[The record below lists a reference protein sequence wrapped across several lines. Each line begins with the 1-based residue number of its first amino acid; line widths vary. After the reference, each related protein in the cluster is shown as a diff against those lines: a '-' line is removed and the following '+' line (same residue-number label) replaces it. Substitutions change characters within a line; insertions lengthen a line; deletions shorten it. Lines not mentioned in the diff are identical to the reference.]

1 MNTPDDRTPP
11 DLSLGIPSG
20 ELVEGK
26 ALVGKL
32 ADDLVLLVREK
43 GRAFALGAS
52 CTHYGGALAQG
63 IVAQGQ
69 ICCPLHHARFAL
81 ATGEATRSP
90 ALNPLACW
98 NVEEVEGKIH
108 LRGQRPAVAAR
119 PTPADSPAS
128 VVIVGGG
135 AAGHAAAETLRQEGY
150 KGPITLISADQFGPY
165 DRPNLSKDYLAGT
178 APEEWIPLRP
188 ADHYDKLAISLL
200 VNTSVVKLHVG
211 ARLVELAD
219 GRSLPFGSLLLATGA
234 QPARLDVPGADRP
247 SVFTLRTWAD
257 SKRIQTAARIA
268 RRAVVVGAS
277 FIGLEAAAALRA
289 RGLEVTVVTPAARPL
304 ERLFGLQVA
313 DFLRRQHEQHGVRF
327 RFGARPI
334 GVGHNTVALNNG
346 EELPADLVVVG
357 IGVQPVTDL
366 AEQAGIAVDN
376 GILVNDHLET
386 NLPGIFAA
394 GDVARFPDPVSGQRI
409 RIEHW
414 VVAQRQGSL
423 AAHNMLGRKQRL
435 AIVPFFWSQHYD
447 LTLRYV
453 GHAEHWDEVRV
464 DGDLDAR
471 DARIDYLAAGK
482 RLAVAT
488 INRDRESLE
497 AELAFE
503 RQWADATSQ

>member
-1 MNTPDDRTPP
+1 MPVDDDKVAP
-11 DLSLGIPSG
+11 DLSLGIPSAA
-20 ELVEGK
+20 LVEGK
-26 ALVGKL
+26 LLLGKV
-32 ADDLVLLVREK
+32 AGDPVLLVREN
-43 GRAFALGAS
+43 GRVFAVGAS
-52 CTHYGGALAQG
+52 CSHYGGALAEG
-63 IVAQGQ
+63 VVANGQ

-81 ATGEATRSP
+81 ATGEVTRSP
-90 ALNPLACW
+90 ALSALGCW
-98 NVEEVEGKIH
+98 DVEEIQGKVYV
-108 LRGQRPAVAAR
+108 RAQRPAVAPR
-119 PTPADSPAS
+119 QSDGPTS

-234 QPARLDVPGADRP
+234 QPSRLDVPGADRP

-334 GVGHNTVALNNG
+334 GVGHNTVALSNG
-346 EELPADLVVVG
+346 EDLPADLVVVG

-366 AEQAGIAVDN
+366 AEQAGIAVDD
-376 GILVNDHLET
+376 GILVNDQLET
-386 NLPGIFAA
+386 NVAGIFAA

-471 DARIDYLAAGK
+471 DARIEYLATGK
-482 RLAVAT
+482 CLAVAT
-488 INRDRESLE
+488 INRDQESLA

-503 RQWADATSQ
+503 RQLAAATAQ

>member
-1 MNTPDDRTPP
+1 MPVDDDKIVP
-11 DLSLGIPSG
+11 DLSLGIPSAD
-20 ELVEGK
+20 LVEGK
-26 ALVGKL
+26 PLLGKV
-32 ADDLVLLVREK
+32 AGDPVLLVRES
-43 GRAFALGAS
+43 GRVFAVGATCS
-52 CTHYGGALAQG
+52 HYGGALAEG
-63 IVAQGQ
+63 VVANGQ

-81 ATGEATRSP
+81 STGDATRSP
-90 ALNPLACW
+90 ALSPISCW
-98 NVEEVEGKIH
+98 DVEQIDEKVYV
-108 LRGQRPAVAAR
+108 RAPR
-119 PTPADSPAS
+119 PTVASRQSDGPTS

-135 AAGHAAAETLRQEGY
+135 AAGHAAAETLRQDGY
-150 KGPITLISADQFGPY
+150 AGPVTLISADQSGPY

-200 VNTSVVKLHVG
+200 LNTSVVKLHVG

-234 QPARLDVPGADRP
+234 QPSRLDVPGADRP

-257 SKRIQTAARIA
+257 SKRLQTAARVA

-304 ERLFGLQVA
+304 ERLFGPRVA

-334 GVGHNTVALNNG
+334 GVGQDTVTLSNG

-376 GILVNDHLET
+376 GILVNDQLET
-386 NLPGIFAA
+386 NVPGIFAA

-471 DARIDYLAAGK
+471 DARIEYLAAGK
-482 RLAVAT
+482 CLAVAT
-488 INRDRESLE
+488 INRDQESLA
-497 AELAFE
+497 AELDFE
-503 RQWADATSQ
+503 RQLAAATAQ

>member
-1 MNTPDDRTPP
+1 MPVDDDKIVP
-11 DLSLGIPSG
+11 DLSLGIPSAD
-20 ELVEGK
+20 LVEGK
-26 ALVGKL
+26 PLLGKV
-32 ADDLVLLVREK
+32 AGDPVLLVREN
-43 GRAFALGAS
+43 GRVFAVGATCS
-52 CTHYGGALAQG
+52 HYGGPLAEG
-63 IVAQGQ
+63 VVANGQ

-81 ATGEATRSP
+81 STGDATRSP
-90 ALNPLACW
+90 ALSPISCW
-98 NVEEVEGKIH
+98 DVEQIDEKVYV
-108 LRGQRPAVAAR
+108 RAPR
-119 PTPADSPAS
+119 PTVASRQSDGPTS

-135 AAGHAAAETLRQEGY
+135 AAGHAAAETLRQDGY
-150 KGPITLISADQFGPY
+150 TGPVTLISADQSGPY

-200 VNTSVVKLHVG
+200 LNTSVVKLHVG

-247 SVFTLRTWAD
+247 SVFTLRTLAD
-257 SKRIQTAARIA
+257 SKRLQTAARVA

-304 ERLFGLQVA
+304 ERLFGPRVA
-313 DFLRRQHEQHGVRF
+313 DFLRGQHEQHGVRF

-334 GVGHNTVALNNG
+334 GVGHSTVTLSNG
-346 EELPADLVVVG
+346 EDLPADLVVVG

-366 AEQAGIAVDN
+366 AEQAGIAVDD
-376 GILVNDHLET
+376 GILVNDQLET
-386 NLPGIFAA
+386 NVAGIFAA
-394 GDVARFPDPVSGQRI
+394 GDVARFPDPVSKQRI

-414 VVAQRQGSL
+414 VVAQRQGAL

-471 DARIDYLAAGK
+471 DARIEYLAAGK
-482 RLAVAT
+482 SLAVAT
-488 INRDRESLE
+488 INRDQESLA

-503 RQWADATSQ
+503 RQLAAATAQ